1 MHHGAETPAT
11 EEGNEMTAEALGVR
25 AELRALIERRSVAL
39 DAIVQMTG
47 ISESTLSAY
56 LEGPGTESTRV

>member
-1 MHHGAETPAT
+1 
-11 EEGNEMTAEALGVR
+11 MTAEALGVR